1 MIVRDSH
8 SFRPTQL
15 PVVQHHTRPRAGP
28 LAMIATACAVGL
40 IVVIVLYGMTHEPQQ
55 QSTSAPVA
63 VTTAPQTTGQGAG
76 GQSTGQ
82 QNRGQ
87 QSQTPQAAPAG
98 GDTGSATTG
107 GSSAQPAPQAREKQP
122 APGGPAR

>member
-28 LAMIATACAVGL
+28 LAIIGTACAIGL

-55 QSTSAPVA
+55 QSASAPV
-63 VTTAPQTTGQGAG
+63 TATPAAATTGQGTT
-76 GQSTGQ
+76 GQSSEE

-87 QSQTPQAAPAG
+87 QSQTPPGAPAAGDGASGTAG
-98 GDTGSATTG
+98 GPN
-107 GSSAQPAPQAREKQP
+107 AQPAPQAREKPP
-122 APGGPAR
+122 APAGPAR